1 MPREGDY
8 GERRRRL
15 EAPTSPDSVA
25 AWMQRYLEAL
35 RTLSY
40 GEELLRARRQAL
52 SLFLEWCSERELQR
66 PHEVTKPI
74 LERYQRHLFAWRK
87 PSGQPMSVK
96 GQWLLINHVR
106 LWFRWLVKHNYLPS
120 NPASELDMPRTPRQG
135 LPDLLEA
142 HEVETVL
149 AQPDVDDV
157 QGLRDRAVLE
167 VLYSTGLR
175 RAEVTRLA
183 LFDIEAVR
191 GVVRVRQ
198 GKGRKD
204 RVVPIG
210 ERALAW
216 VQRYL
221 DEARPAL
228 VANRQET
235 ALFLNRFGQ
244 RFHSAGMG
252 ALARRYI
259 DAAGITKR
267 GSCHLFRHAMA
278 THMLENGADIRY
290 IQEML
295 GHENLDTTQIYTHV
309 SIGKLQ
315 AVHAATH
322 PGAKLQRRKIDEQD
336 DAQGCASA
344 ASAGSARAADAL
356 THPKS
361 DYE

>member
-8 GERRRRL
+8 GDRRRRL
-15 EAPTSPDSVA
+15 EAPTAPDSLA

-35 RTLSY
+35 HVLHY

-52 SLFLEWCSERELQR
+52 AVFLEWCSERELQR
-66 PHEVTKPI
+66 PNEITKPI
-74 LERYQRHLFAWRK
+74 LERYQRHLFYSRK
-87 PSGQPMSVK
+87 PNGQPRSAK
-96 GQWLLINHVR
+96 GQSLLVQQVR
-106 LWFRWLVKHNYLPS
+106 LWFRWLVKNNYLPT
-120 NPASELDMPRTPRQG
+120 NPASDLDMPRTPRQI
-135 LPDLLEA
+135 LPDTLEA
-142 HEVETVL
+142 HEVEAVL
-149 AQPDVDDV
+149 AQPNVDDV

-167 VLYSTGLR
+167 LLYSTGLR
-175 RAEVTRLA
+175 RAEAVNLA
-183 LFDIEAVR
+183 LFDIEPLR
-191 GVVRVRQ
+191 GIVRVRQ

-216 VQRYL
+216 LQRYL
-221 DEARPAL
+221 DESRPELA
-228 VANRQET
+228 ASTQEP

-244 RFHSAGMG
+244 RFHNAGLG
-252 ALARRYI
+252 ALARRHI
-259 DAAGITKR
+259 EAAGITRR

-278 THMLENGADIRY
+278 TQMLENGADIRY

-322 PGAKLQRRKIDEQD
+322 PAAKLQRRD
-336 DAQGCASA
+336 
-344 ASAGSARAADAL
+344 R
-356 THPKS
+356 S
-361 DYE
+361 DGNDTGG